1 MTAPTSR
8 IIIGIKGPKRFALKS
23 LRIII
28 FAGYYLPYRGG
39 YVESLHG
46 LSKGLVKAGHEVTIV
61 TTNVSKSKSKEII
74 DGVQVVRLPG
84 WHLLGGTYPIV
95 APTPKALWMMLTLL
109 FKRVDVV
116 STQTRFFVTSFLGAL
131 YATVKL
137 KPLVH
142 TERGAYHSVV
152 RSRFVDFASRV
163 IDHTMGWF
171 VVRRAKRNVGVSQA
185 ACTFIK
191 HLHGRNVSFI
201 PNGVAI
207 PTALTQKKKVELRKK
222 WGLKSSDR
230 VLLFVGRLVYAKGVQ
245 DVLPFL
251 TKLIKKEPHLKF
263 VIVGSGT
270 FREILE
276 IEIEIL
282 RLDKHVKFLGLLDS
296 NDVVECMQL
305 SDWFV
310 NPSHSEGLPRSVLE
324 AASAGLPIVA
334 SDVGGTKEIIEHEKS
349 GLIFNPK
356 KKSEM
361 GKGLQRVI
369 LNSDL
374 SKKLGAAAQK
384 RVEKEFTWPKI
395 IGSYVDLMSQ
405 LV

>member
-1 MTAPTSR
+1 
-8 IIIGIKGPKRFALKS
+8 
-23 LRIII
+23 
-28 FAGYYLPYRGG
+28 
-39 YVESLHG
+39 
-46 LSKGLVKAGHEVTIV
+46 
-61 TTNVSKSKSKEII
+61 
-74 DGVQVVRLPG
+74 
-84 WHLLGGTYPIV
+84 
-95 APTPKALWMMLTLL
+95 
-109 FKRVDVV
+109 
-116 STQTRFFVTSFLGAL
+116 
-131 YATVKL
+131 
-137 KPLVH
+137 
-142 TERGAYHSVV
+142 
-152 RSRFVDFASRV
+152 
-163 IDHTMGWF
+163 
-171 VVRRAKRNVGVSQA
+171 
-185 ACTFIK
+185 
-191 HLHGRNVSFI
+191 
-201 PNGVAI
+201 
-207 PTALTQKKKVELRKK
+207 
-222 WGLKSSDR
+222 
-230 VLLFVGRLVYAKGVQ
+230 
-245 DVLPFL
+245 
-251 TKLIKKEPHLKF
+251 
-263 VIVGSGT
+263 VGSGT